1 MTVYR
6 KHSLY
11 WFPILMFSL
20 ISCGGDDDGG
30 GNNGG
35 STISDTYYGGRF
47 YDGLV
52 TGMQYESGEGVQVI
66 GDDGWYFFRKNKPIT
81 FYIGDIEI
89 GQTTGRE
96 IITPLTLVGVN
107 DTGNATVLNIGRF
120 LQTLDDDNNL
130 SNGITISADVR
141 AAAAGK
147 TINFEQTTTD
157 FANDLNVI
165 SVVAS
170 LTNVR
175 TAGQQNLITETDAET
190 HLLSTLD
197 SRYANIMT
205 KNFLGTIVNTQTNCS
220 NPLYN
225 FTVEADGYITMMSYE
240 TNATGATM
248 SGEGSFITTVE
259 GGTIRKEMVFTDIS
273 VTFLGE
279 MSGVASSTIYVNDDP
294 NGLDEGTSS
303 FTGMLDGNDITM
315 QFSNEQGKDIGN
327 GITCDETGESIEVEG
342 LFVP

>member
-1 MTVYR
+1 MIVYR

-11 WFPILMFSL
+11 WFPILILSL
-20 ISCGGDDDGG
+20 ISCGGDEDG

-35 STISDTYYGGRF
+35 TTISDTYYGGRF

-89 GQTTGRE
+89 GQTAGRE

-107 DTGNATVLNIGRF
+107 DTGNATVLNIARF
-120 LQTLDDDNNL
+120 LQTLDDDNDL
-130 SNGITISADVR
+130 SNGIAISADVR

-147 TINFEQTTTD
+147 TINFEQTTSD
-157 FANDLNVI
+157 FANDSNVI

-175 TAGQQNLITETDAET
+175 TAGQQNLISESDAET

-197 SRYANIMT
+197 SRFANT
-205 KNFLGTIVNTQTNCS
+205 LERRFLGTSENIQTNCS

-225 FTVEADGYITMMSYE
+225 FAVEAEGDITLMSYA
-240 TNATGATM
+240 TNATGATI
-248 SGEGSFITTVE
+248 SGEGTFTATVE
-259 GGTIRKEMVFTDIS
+259 GGTIRKEMVFTNIS
-273 VTFLGE
+273 VTYLGE
-279 MSGVASSTIYVNDDP
+279 MSGIANTTIYVNDD
-294 NGLDEGTSS
+294 NTGLDAGTSS
-303 FTGMLDGNDITM
+303 FTGLLDGNNISM
-315 QFSNEQGKDIGN
+315 KFASEQGKDMGS
-327 GITCDETGESIEVEG
+327 GITCDVAGESIEVEG
-342 LFVP
+342 LFLP